1 MEKNRLPMAEYRTMT
16 SENYKEPVDGKYQ
29 DATAAILAGIGSELD
44 TNEELSGTSLESELG
59 QEQAQP
65 TTTGSSMTPGVN
77 RTVTDDLDEEET
89 DDPKGDGSD
98 DSNGRGLAI
107 RMKRA
112 QITHT
117 ERAQ

>member
-1 MEKNRLPMAEYRTMT
+1 MEKNRLPVAEYKTMT
-16 SENYKEPVDGKYQ
+16 SEHYKEPVDGKYT

-44 TNEELSGTSLESELG
+44 TNEELSGLG

-65 TTTGSSMTPGVN
+65 TTTGSGMTPGVN
-77 RTVTDDLDEEET
+77 RTGTDNNLDEEET
-89 DDPKGDGSD
+89 DDRKGEGSD

-107 RMKRA
+107 RMKRV

-117 ERAQ
+117 KRVQ

>member
-1 MEKNRLPMAEYRTMT
+1 MT
-16 SENYKEPVDGKYQ
+16 SEHYKEPVDGKYK
-29 DATAAILAGIGSELD
+29 DATAAFLVGIGFELD
-44 TNEELSGTSLESELG
+44 ANEELSGTSLESELG

-65 TTTGSSMTPGVN
+65 TTTGSGMTPGVN
-77 RTVTDDLDEEET
+77 RTGIDDDLDEEET
-89 DDPKGDGSD
+89 DDPKGEGSD

-107 RMKRA
+107 QMKRA